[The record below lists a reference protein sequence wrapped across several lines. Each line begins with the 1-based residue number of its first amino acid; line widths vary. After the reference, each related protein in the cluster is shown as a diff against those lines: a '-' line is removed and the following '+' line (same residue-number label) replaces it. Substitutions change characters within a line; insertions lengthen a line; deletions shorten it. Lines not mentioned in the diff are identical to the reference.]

1 MGWKTI
7 CLFADNVSLFLKHFK
22 IYKKKT
28 DKSDHVQ
35 FSYDIVNHLKIA

>member
-1 MGWKTI
+1 MSVYFK
-7 CLFADNVSLFLKHFK
+7 KHFK

-35 FSYDIVNHLKIA
+35 FSYDIVNHLKKA